1 MVTTSPISPSIHQIL
16 HEMEKMRF
24 VTTQVE
30 ANPQFSAPT
39 ELKSL
44 AMGVGE
50 TAQWVKAA
58 RGLTQRER
66 RGVQSMRR
74 TRP

>member
-1 MVTTSPISPSIHQIL
+1 MVTTNPISLSIHQIL
-16 HEMEKMRF
+16 HEMEKVRF

-30 ANPQFSAPT
+30 ANPQFSTPT

-50 TAQWVKAA
+50 TAQWIKAA

-66 RGVQSMRR
+66 RGVQSM
-74 TRP
+74 

>member
-1 MVTTSPISPSIHQIL
+1 MVTTSPISLSVHRIL

-24 VTTQVE
+24 VATQVE
-30 ANPQFSAPT
+30 ANPQLSAPT

-58 RGLTQRER
+58 KGLTQRER
-66 RGVQSMRR
+66 RVVCSAEYVNN
-74 TRP
+74 